1 MEDRVYNKIMRI
13 VFLTIGVSL
22 LLLNGCVKRSVKTPE
37 QRGYSD
43 ISPQELIQ
51 VFEQGEKFVL
61 LDVRSEEEYRLGHI
75 KDAILIP
82 HTEIE
87 SRYKELE
94 CKCREIVVYWR
105 SGRRSVTASEA
116 LVRLGV
122 GRVKNLSGGIK
133 ACEKAGGE
141 VVKD

>member
-1 MEDRVYNKIMRI
+1 M
-13 VFLTIGVSL
+13 
-22 LLLNGCVKRSVKTPE
+22 LLLNGCVKRSVKTPK
-37 QRGYSD
+37 QNGYSD

-51 VFEQGEKFVL
+51 KIEQGEKFVL

-87 SRYKELE
+87 SRYKELG
-94 CKCREIVVYWR
+94 CKCREIVVYCR
-105 SGRRSVTASEA
+105 SGRRSVTASKA
-116 LVRLGV
+116 LVRLGF

-133 ACEKAGGE
+133 A
-141 VVKD
+141 